1 MRCECGYSFES
12 GDATHAHSSAEVA
25 RLASYRRLARGLGL
39 VIAPPLG
46 FGIVGWLMATVG
58 LGPLVPVAGVVA
70 FVAMIAG
77 GYYTTTG
84 IRDLRRARQ
93 MLRSAE
99 ETHALPVA
107 RLIE

>member
-25 RLASYRRLARGLGL
+25 RLAAYRPLAKGLGL
-39 VIAPPLG
+39 VIGPPLG
-46 FGIVGWLMATVG
+46 FSIVGWVMAAVG
-58 LGPLVPVAGVVA
+58 LGPLVPVAGAVA
-70 FVAMIAG
+70 FVSMIAG
-77 GYYTTTG
+77 GYYTVTG

-99 ETHALPVA
+99 ETNALPAA